1 MENIDLTPQV
11 AEQETVTETEAP
23 QKDSPV
29 VEEAKVEET
38 KEKEEPKETKKEDK
52 KENKEAEKK
61 DEQPK
66 VTKEEPEDDKK
77 GEQATFS
84 EEERKE
90 LEELRAFKQKK
101 DYEAK
106 LEATLKEQGMDTYYN
121 FYANL
126 PELTDEALEKSLE
139 ALKEQKPMVNTPP
152 RQGEAPRKPL
162 SFEEQFLDSLKVFN
176 L

>member
-1 MENIDLTPQV
+1 MENTDLTPQV
-11 AEQETVTETEAP
+11 AEQETTTETETP

-38 KEKEEPKETKKEDK
+38 KEKEEPKETKKE
-52 KENKEAEKK
+52 NKEAEKK

-66 VTKEEPEDDKK
+66 VTKEEPSDDKK

-106 LEATLKEQGMDTYYN
+106 LEAKLKEQGMDTYYN

-152 RQGEAPRKPL
+152 RQGEAPRKPMSL
-162 SFEEQFLDSLKVFN
+162 EEQFLDSLKVFN

>member
-1 MENIDLTPQV
+1 MENTDLTPQV
-11 AEQETVTETEAP
+11 AEQETVTETETP

-38 KEKEEPKETKKEDK
+38 KEEPKETK

-106 LEATLKEQGMDTYYN
+106 LEAKLKEQGMDTYYN

-152 RQGEAPRKPL
+152 RQGEAPRKPMSL
-162 SFEEQFLDSLKVFN
+162 EEQFLDSLKVFN